1 MKIDSPSSITSREAS
16 IRLEWISTRILPGVA
31 VLLLSIPLCQWAD
44 SILPDDIV
52 PVYVIYMMSVT
63 VLWSTYMAVQY
74 AFVGIA
80 LTWKNKTHACTNQT
94 ATNESTAQKP
104 VFLLEAMPIINES
117 ENIDTICKVETIEE
131 ISEAEVVEDVCVAET
146 EELTKENHASS
157 TYQQGID
164 DFYQSQAESQKKK
177 LDTIHEYLLYIMSP
191 FVYEEDMDEFCTDLL
206 RFAMNHNYR
215 PEVEWKRYKTKL
227 SSFDVRHMVW
237 SIATRLGLGKG
248 KVYSNDDCACYIE
261 RRFASLCVTA
271 SGEQEPDCHI
281 QQRPDS
287 LRLPWERRTA
297 VSYSFATGWR
307 ERLKL
312 ISLTNPASKHKHHIT
327 GHIRYKTLVWLYCVY
342 TFLVINLTQN
352 TAKISTV
359 IHYTYVFD
367 VIKIHFKNLF

>member
-16 IRLEWISTRILPGVA
+16 VRLEWISTRILPGVA

-80 LTWKNKTHACTNQT
+80 QT
-94 ATNESTAQKP
+94 RKAKDKVSIDNSNSHEEDGQTP
-104 VFLLEAMPIINES
+104 VFLLEAMPIVAESNVNES
-117 ENIDTICKVETIEE
+117 VCD
-131 ISEAEVVEDVCVAET
+131 AEVVEEIAEKTTITDSKVISEEVNPVKEPSTVAT
-146 EELTKENHASS
+146 APASS

-164 DFYQSQAESQKKK
+164 DFYQSQAESQKRK
-177 LDTIHEYLLYIMSP
+177 LDTIHEYLLYITSP

-206 RFAMNHNYR
+206 RFAMDHNYR

-227 SSFDVRHMVW
+227 SSFDVRHLVW
-237 SIATRLGLGKG
+237 SIAIRLGLGKG

-271 SGEQEPDCHI
+271 SGEPLSH
-281 QQRPDS
+281 S
-287 LRLPWERRTA
+287 TLR
-297 VSYSFATGWR
+297 
-307 ERLKL
+307 
-312 ISLTNPASKHKHHIT
+312 
-327 GHIRYKTLVWLYCVY
+327 
-342 TFLVINLTQN
+342 NLTVTSNSDQ
-352 TAKISTV
+352 
-359 IHYTYVFD
+359 IHCD
-367 VIKIHFKNLF
+367 IQGADGLLFHIPSQLGVEKG

>member
-44 SILPDDIV
+44 SNLPDDIV
-52 PVYVIYMMSVT
+52 PVGIIYMMSVI
-63 VLWSTYMAVQY
+63 VLWSMYMAVQY

-80 LTWKNKTHACTNQT
+80 QTWKTKTHACNNQT
-94 ATNESTAQKP
+94 ATDESTAQKP
-104 VFLLEAMPIINES
+104 VSLLEAMPVVAASNVNES
-117 ENIDTICKVETIEE
+117 VCDAEMVEE
-131 ISEAEVVEDVCVAET
+131 ITEKTTVTDSKVISEEANPD
-146 EELTKENHASS
+146 KEPSTASTAPVSS

-206 RFAMNHNYR
+206 RFAMDHNYR

-227 SSFDVRHMVW
+227 SSFDVRHLVW
-237 SIATRLGLGKG
+237 SIAIRLGLGKG

-271 SGEQEPDCHI
+271 SGEPLSH
-281 QQRPDS
+281 S
-287 LRLPWERRTA
+287 TLR
-297 VSYSFATGWR
+297 
-307 ERLKL
+307 
-312 ISLTNPASKHKHHIT
+312 
-327 GHIRYKTLVWLYCVY
+327 
-342 TFLVINLTQN
+342 NLTVTSNSDQ
-352 TAKISTV
+352 
-359 IHYTYVFD
+359 IHCD
-367 VIKIHFKNLF
+367 IQGADGLLFHIPSQLGLEKD

>member
-44 SILPDDIV
+44 SNLPDGIV
-52 PVYVIYMMSVT
+52 PVSIIYLMIVII
-63 VLWSTYMAVQY
+63 LWSMYMAVQY

-80 LTWKNKTHACTNQT
+80 QTRKNKTHACNNQT

-104 VFLLEAMPIINES
+104 VFLLEAMPMVAES
-117 ENIDTICKVETIEE
+117 NGTESVCN
-131 ISEAEVVEDVCVAET
+131 AEVVEEIAEKT
-146 EELTKENHASS
+146 IATDSKVISEEANHPDNEAFTVSAASASS

-206 RFAMNHNYR
+206 RFAMDHNYR
-215 PEVEWKRYKTKL
+215 PEVEWKRFKTKL
-227 SSFDVRHMVW
+227 SSFDVRHLVW
-237 SIATRLGLGKG
+237 SIAIRLGLGKG

-271 SGEQEPDCHI
+271 SGEPLSH
-281 QQRPDS
+281 S
-287 LRLPWERRTA
+287 TLR
-297 VSYSFATGWR
+297 
-307 ERLKL
+307 
-312 ISLTNPASKHKHHIT
+312 
-327 GHIRYKTLVWLYCVY
+327 
-342 TFLVINLTQN
+342 NLTVTSNSDQ
-352 TAKISTV
+352 
-359 IHYTYVFD
+359 IHCD
-367 VIKIHFKNLF
+367 IQGADGLLFHIPSQLGVEKD

>member
-44 SILPDDIV
+44 SNLPDDIV
-52 PVYVIYMMSVT
+52 PVGIIYMMSVI
-63 VLWSTYMAVQY
+63 VLWSMYMAVQY

-80 LTWKNKTHACTNQT
+80 QTWKTKTHACNNQT
-94 ATNESTAQKP
+94 ATDESTAQKP
-104 VFLLEAMPIINES
+104 VSLLVAMPVVAASNVNES
-117 ENIDTICKVETIEE
+117 VCDAEMVEE
-131 ISEAEVVEDVCVAET
+131 ITEKTTVTDSKVISEEANPD
-146 EELTKENHASS
+146 KEPSTASTAPVSS

-206 RFAMNHNYR
+206 RFAMDHNYR

-227 SSFDVRHMVW
+227 SSFDVRHLVW
-237 SIATRLGLGKG
+237 SIAIRLGLGKG

-271 SGEQEPDCHI
+271 SGEPLSH
-281 QQRPDS
+281 S
-287 LRLPWERRTA
+287 TLR
-297 VSYSFATGWR
+297 
-307 ERLKL
+307 
-312 ISLTNPASKHKHHIT
+312 
-327 GHIRYKTLVWLYCVY
+327 
-342 TFLVINLTQN
+342 NLTVTSNSDQ
-352 TAKISTV
+352 
-359 IHYTYVFD
+359 IHCD
-367 VIKIHFKNLF
+367 IQGADGLLFHIPSQLGLEKD

>member
-44 SILPDDIV
+44 SNLPDGIIPVSIIYLMIV
-52 PVYVIYMMSVT
+52 II
-63 VLWSTYMAVQY
+63 LWSMYMAVQY

-80 LTWKNKTHACTNQT
+80 QTWKNKTHACNNQT

-104 VFLLEAMPIINES
+104 VFLLEAMPIVAESNVNES
-117 ENIDTICKVETIEE
+117 VCNAEVIEE
-131 ISEAEVVEDVCVAET
+131 IAEKTIATDSKVILEEANPDNEPSTVAT
-146 EELTKENHASS
+146 ASASS

-206 RFAMNHNYR
+206 RFAMDHNYR

-227 SSFDVRHMVW
+227 SSFDVRHLVW
-237 SIATRLGLGKG
+237 SIAIRLGLGKG

-271 SGEQEPDCHI
+271 SGEPLSH
-281 QQRPDS
+281 S
-287 LRLPWERRTA
+287 TLR
-297 VSYSFATGWR
+297 
-307 ERLKL
+307 
-312 ISLTNPASKHKHHIT
+312 
-327 GHIRYKTLVWLYCVY
+327 
-342 TFLVINLTQN
+342 NLTVTSNSDQ
-352 TAKISTV
+352 
-359 IHYTYVFD
+359 IHCD
-367 VIKIHFKNLF
+367 IQGADGLLFHIPSQLGVEKG

>member
-44 SILPDDIV
+44 SNLPDGIV
-52 PVYVIYMMSVT
+52 PVSIIYLMIVII
-63 VLWSTYMAVQY
+63 LWSIYMAVQY

-80 LTWKNKTHACTNQT
+80 QTRKTKDKASINNNNSHEEDVQA
-94 ATNESTAQKP
+94 P

-117 ENIDTICKVETIEE
+117 ENIDTICEVETSEE
-131 ISEAEVVEDVCVAET
+131 INETEIVEDVCAEDT
-146 EELTKENHASS
+146 EVLAKDNHASA

-206 RFAMNHNYR
+206 RFAMDHNYR

-227 SSFDVRHMVW
+227 SSFDVRHLV
-237 SIATRLGLGKG
+237 GLGKG

-271 SGEQEPDCHI
+271 SGEPLSH
-281 QQRPDS
+281 S
-287 LRLPWERRTA
+287 TLR
-297 VSYSFATGWR
+297 
-307 ERLKL
+307 
-312 ISLTNPASKHKHHIT
+312 
-327 GHIRYKTLVWLYCVY
+327 
-342 TFLVINLTQN
+342 NLTVTSN
-352 TAKISTV
+352 SDKIRCD
-359 IHYTYVFD
+359 IQGAD
-367 VIKIHFKNLF
+367 GLLFHIPSQLGIEKD

>member
-52 PVYVIYMMSVT
+52 PVGIIYMMSVI
-63 VLWSTYMAVQY
+63 VLWSMYMAVQY

-80 LTWKNKTHACTNQT
+80 QTRKTKTHACNYQT

-104 VFLLEAMPIINES
+104 VFLLEAIPIINES
-117 ENIDTICKVETIEE
+117 ENIDTICEVETTEE
-131 ISEAEVVEDVCVAET
+131 INETEVVEEVCAEDT
-146 EELTKENHASS
+146 EVLPKENHASA

-164 DFYQSQAESQKKK
+164 DFYQSQAENQKKK

-191 FVYEEDMDEFCTDLL
+191 FIYEEDMDEFCTDLL
-206 RFAMNHNYR
+206 RFAMDHNYR

-227 SSFDVRHMVW
+227 SSFDVRHLVW
-237 SIATRLGLGKG
+237 NIAIRLGLGKG

-271 SGEQEPDCHI
+271 SGEPLSH
-281 QQRPDS
+281 S
-287 LRLPWERRTA
+287 TLR
-297 VSYSFATGWR
+297 
-307 ERLKL
+307 
-312 ISLTNPASKHKHHIT
+312 
-327 GHIRYKTLVWLYCVY
+327 
-342 TFLVINLTQN
+342 NLTVTSNSDQ
-352 TAKISTV
+352 
-359 IHYTYVFD
+359 IHCD
-367 VIKIHFKNLF
+367 IQGADGLLFHIPSQLGVEKD

>member
-44 SILPDDIV
+44 SNLPDDII
-52 PVYVIYMMSVT
+52 PVSIIYLMIVII
-63 VLWSTYMAVQY
+63 LWSMYMAVQY

-80 LTWKNKTHACTNQT
+80 QTRKTKDKASINNNNSHEEDVQA
-94 ATNESTAQKP
+94 P

-117 ENIDTICKVETIEE
+117 ENIDTICEVETSEE
-131 ISEAEVVEDVCVAET
+131 INETEIVEDVCAEDT
-146 EELTKENHASS
+146 EVLAKDNHASE
-157 TYQQGID
+157 TYHQGID

-206 RFAMNHNYR
+206 RFAMDHNYR

-227 SSFDVRHMVW
+227 SSFDVRHLVW
-237 SIATRLGLGKG
+237 SIAIRLGLGKG

-271 SGEQEPDCHI
+271 SGEPLSH
-281 QQRPDS
+281 S
-287 LRLPWERRTA
+287 TLR
-297 VSYSFATGWR
+297 
-307 ERLKL
+307 
-312 ISLTNPASKHKHHIT
+312 
-327 GHIRYKTLVWLYCVY
+327 
-342 TFLVINLTQN
+342 NLTVTSNSDQ
-352 TAKISTV
+352 
-359 IHYTYVFD
+359 IHCD
-367 VIKIHFKNLF
+367 IQGADGLLFHIPSQLGIEKG

>member
-44 SILPDDIV
+44 SNLPDGIIPVSIIYLMIV
-52 PVYVIYMMSVT
+52 II
-63 VLWSTYMAVQY
+63 LWSMYMAVQY

-80 LTWKNKTHACTNQT
+80 QTWKNKTHACNNQT

-104 VFLLEAMPIINES
+104 VFLLEAMPIVAESNVNES
-117 ENIDTICKVETIEE
+117 VCN
-131 ISEAEVVEDVCVAET
+131 AEVVEEIAEKT
-146 EELTKENHASS
+146 IATDSKVILEEANPDNEQSTVPTTSASS

-191 FVYEEDMDEFCTDLL
+191 FIYEEDMDEFCTDLL
-206 RFAMNHNYR
+206 RFAMDHNYR

-227 SSFDVRHMVW
+227 SSFDVRHLVW
-237 SIATRLGLGKG
+237 SIAIRLGLGKG

-271 SGEQEPDCHI
+271 SGEPLSH
-281 QQRPDS
+281 S
-287 LRLPWERRTA
+287 TLR
-297 VSYSFATGWR
+297 
-307 ERLKL
+307 
-312 ISLTNPASKHKHHIT
+312 
-327 GHIRYKTLVWLYCVY
+327 
-342 TFLVINLTQN
+342 NLTVTSNSDQ
-352 TAKISTV
+352 
-359 IHYTYVFD
+359 IHCD
-367 VIKIHFKNLF
+367 IQGEDGLLFHIPSQLGVEKDRR